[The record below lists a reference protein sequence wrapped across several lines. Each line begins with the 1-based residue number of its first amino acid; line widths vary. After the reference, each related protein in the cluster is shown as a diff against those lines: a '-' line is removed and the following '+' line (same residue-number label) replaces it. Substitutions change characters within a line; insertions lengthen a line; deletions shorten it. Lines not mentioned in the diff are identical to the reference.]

1 MHIAFLFTVSL
12 TFSDRK
18 SEWGMRSVQ
27 SGFQQLKLS
36 LPASDTARSLIL
48 RVIFRLHNFRVAEMK
63 IS

>member
-1 MHIAFLFTVSL
+1 
-12 TFSDRK
+12 RK

-36 LPASDTARSLIL
+36 LPSNDTAHSLIL
-48 RVIFRLHNFRVAEMK
+48 HVIFRLHNFHVAKMK